1 MRTRYF
7 HGWNVV
13 AATFVM
19 ALFSFGLGFSGIAVY
34 VAALQERHGWS
45 ATVVS
50 APVTVYYVA
59 GALLTTAIAGVYARL
74 GPRAVVAG
82 GTVAMAAGLVALGA
96 VERPWQLYPIFLLMA
111 VGWGATSG
119 AAINIIL
126 APWFQR
132 RRGLAVSLAFTGA
145 TLGGVVVA
153 PALLLLIEA
162 VGFARALATAAPA
175 LLGVVL
181 VVAIGLMRRDP
192 GELGLGPDG
201 DPGPPPATRRAA
213 DGEAGWCRR
222 ALRTRRFWSVSAPF
236 ALGLAAQVGVL
247 THLVTLVTPA
257 LGAGGAARAVST
269 TMTAA
274 LLGRLVTGVVVDRL
288 KPRRVTAA
296 TLAVQIGGLALLGS
310 QSSAAAAYAGC
321 VLFGLGVGNLTTLP
335 SLVLGAEWPREHF
348 SGLVSLVV
356 GINQLTF
363 AFGPS
368 LVGVVRDW
376 TGGYGP
382 ALAACA
388 TLQALA
394 ATIILL
400 GPGGGAA
407 ARAGGEPSASAAGPR
422 PSAAGR

>member
-1 MRTRYF
+1 MRARYF
-7 HGWNVV
+7 YGWNVV

-19 ALFSFGLGFSGIAVY
+19 ALYSFGLGFSGIAVY
-34 VAALQERHGWS
+34 VAALQQRHGWS
-45 ATVVS
+45 AAVVS

-59 GALLTTAIAGVYARL
+59 GALLTTAIAGVYERQ

-82 GTVAMAAGLVALGA
+82 GSVAMAAGVMALGV
-96 VERPWQLYPIFLLMA
+96 VEQPWQLYPVFLLMA
-111 VGWGATSG
+111 MGWGATSG
-119 AAINIIL
+119 AAINIII

-132 RRGLAVSLAFTGA
+132 RRGLAVSIGFTGA

-153 PALLLLIEA
+153 PALLLLIDA
-162 VGFARALATAAPA
+162 VGFAPTLTTVAPA

-181 VVAIGLMRRDP
+181 LVAIGLMRRGP

-201 DPGPPPATRRAA
+201 DPGPPSVSRPATA
-213 DGEAGWCRR
+213 DEPGWRRR

-247 THLVTLVTPA
+247 THLIALVTPV
-257 LGAGGAARAVST
+257 LGAGGAARAAGAT
-269 TMTAA
+269 AAAA
-274 LLGRLVTGVVVDRL
+274 LLGRLATGVVVDRL
-288 KPRRVTAA
+288 SPRRVTAA
-296 TLAVQIGGLALLGS
+296 TLAVQIAGLVLLGS
-310 QSSAAAAYAGC
+310 FSSASVAYAGC
-321 VLFGLGVGNLTTLP
+321 ILFGLGVGNLTTLP
-335 SLVLGAEWPREHF
+335 SLVLGAEWPRERF

-368 LVGVVRDW
+368 LVGVVRDA
-376 TGGYGP
+376 TGAYGP
-382 ALAACA
+382 ALVACV

-394 ATIILL
+394 AVLVLL
-400 GPGGGAA
+400 GPGK
-407 ARAGGEPSASAAGPR
+407 ARSPGPAPGSAADPR